1 MCYQIAL
8 LKIANF
14 VCKNHHTSK
23 LTFDLQSSH
32 HTKKEVL
39 QIIRNHFWSIVTMF
53 RILQLVIISFFIKL
67 QIIWISALKLV
78 REVFFNQEIVLKTE
92 AGNLLLLFCAKIIT
106 FQKGARVI
114 VRDRRCVV

>member
-1 MCYQIAL
+1 M
-8 LKIANF
+8 KIANF
-14 VCKNHHTSK
+14 VCNNHHTST
-23 LTFDLQSSH
+23 LTFDLLSSH

-78 REVFFNQEIVLKTE
+78 REVFFDQEIILKTE